1 MEIANIKKIFL
12 YAFIGSII
20 ASALL
25 GIVVTLT
32 GTVDQNSRILLTALT
47 ITTASFSMFLN
58 GIFFERM
65 FGKILPAIGFLLTGI
80 AAVLCI
86 GTIWADAANY
96 KPLATIIVLL
106 FANFFLFPFAFY
118 YEESKRKLLPI
129 VGSAATVVAA
139 LLSVRAIWEFPK
151 SHFLERTFF
160 VAVVFSVACFYLSL
174 IFLITLSKRYAWTMK
189 AVQIAVWTLVA
200 ILLWLIV
207 FEPELQET
215 AEDIVTRVLVILS
228 IIIAALTVMIPI
240 LYRLSRAELDPP
252 EKITVQEIEKRIA
265 KHKSEIDSLEK
276 MKKSIL
282 EASPQP
288 EITEQAS

>member
-1 MEIANIKKIFL
+1 MEFANLKKIFL
-12 YAFIGSII
+12 YTFI
-20 ASALL
+20 ASISVSAFL
-25 GIVVTLT
+25 GIIVTLT
-32 GTVDQNSRILLTALT
+32 GTVEQNSKILLTALT

-58 GIFFERM
+58 GIFFDRM
-65 FGKILPAIGFLLTGI
+65 FGKILPAIGFILTGF
-80 AAVLCI
+80 AAILCV
-86 GTIWADAANY
+86 GTIWNDDFNY
-96 KPLATIIVLL
+96 RPLATVIVLL

-129 VGSAATVVAA
+129 VGAAATIIAA
-139 LLSVRAIWEFPK
+139 LLSVRAIWEFSK

-189 AVQIAVWTLVA
+189 AVQIAVGTLVA

-207 FEPELQET
+207 FEPQLQET
-215 AEDIVTRVLVILS
+215 AQDIVTRVLIILS

-265 KHKSEIDSLEK
+265 KHKSEIASLEK

-282 EASPQP
+282 ETSPQQ
-288 EITEQAS
+288 ETTEQEA